1 MTKETIQRI
10 IDREAVMPSE
20 ILAPVWGAEIG
31 DILEELD
38 QDLTVLELV
47 DVISRA
53 NKSAQEARRRVE
65 ENSEE
70 IFSEYRQRWYQVKRL
85 ALAKSV
91 DLRQEGKEDILIR
104 KVMRDKE
111 PWIGF
116 ILPLERD
123 SYYTS
128 VPLRSFVRQV
138 SNEQLAVLVSLGI
151 TKSKPEH
158 LLPRT

>member
-1 MTKETIQRI
+1 MGCGN
-10 IDREAVMPSE
+10 
-20 ILAPVWGAEIG
+20 W